1 MKKIII
7 FVVLI
12 LIVGCK
18 HNNTGSTVPATFNL
32 ACDTS
37 LTYTPRADPIV
48 SVGAGTPT
56 TTVVALHGKS
66 GTPTKAHMQQ
76 LAEDLSA
83 KGYNVV
89 MPYLPWTSLQWDGGL
104 CDSMSY
110 INSLVKAEQD
120 KGNSVVLAGHSMAGP
135 TILSYAALENTTKPD
150 ALLILAPGHFVPNSS
165 VLAGMHASSIQLAK
179 DMIKAGQGDTVA
191 TFQTSDYNISAT
203 PKNYLSFHDTQQ
215 LPDQYP
221 DLVAS
226 ISRNSLPT
234 LWLAGRDDS
243 LTVIVKN
250 LGFIDQTNNK
260 PNYTYKEVP
269 GDHLSMVGNSTDAL
283 DPWYRGL

>member
-1 MKKIII
+1 MKNILIL
-7 FVVLI
+7 VVLI

-18 HNNTGSTVPATFNL
+18 HNNTGSVIPATFNL
-32 ACDTS
+32 ACDMS
-37 LTYTPRADPIV
+37 VTYTPRAEPII

-56 TTVVALHGKS
+56 TTIIALHGKS

-83 KGYNVV
+83 KGYKVV
-89 MPYLPWTSLQWDGGL
+89 MPYLPWTSLEWDGSL

-110 INSLVKAEQD
+110 VNSLVKAEQD
-120 KGNSVVLAGHSMAGP
+120 KGNTVVLAGHSMAGP

-165 VLAGMHASSIQLAK
+165 VLAGKHAASIQLAN
-179 DMIKAGQGDTVA
+179 DMIKAGEGDTVA

-234 LWLAGRDDS
+234 LWLAGQGDL
-243 LTVIVKN
+243 LTTVVKN
-250 LGFIDQTNNK
+250 LGFIDQVNK
-260 PNYTYKEVP
+260 QSNYTYKEVS
-269 GDHLSMVGNSTDAL
+269 GDHFSMVGHAADAL